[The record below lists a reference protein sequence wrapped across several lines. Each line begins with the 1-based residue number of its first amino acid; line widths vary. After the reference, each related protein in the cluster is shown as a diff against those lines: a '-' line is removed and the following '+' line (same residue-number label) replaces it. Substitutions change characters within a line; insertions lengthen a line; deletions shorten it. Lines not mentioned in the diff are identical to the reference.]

1 MVFLP
6 ENGLD
11 AEPVVSLPRAATR
24 HAGPVNAT
32 LERFN
37 ELPPGEAR
45 QELLACCAST
55 SWAGQLAGRRPYVNV
70 DDLRTVSATIFD
82 DLGWNDVLEGLSAHP
97 RIGERAQGAGTEAA
111 WSKQEQS
118 AAATPEQAERDELIA
133 RNVEYEERFGH
144 VFLIFATGKSAA
156 EILANVRARLTND
169 EDTEREVVRDEL
181 RKIADLR
188 LTKWFDQ

>member
-1 MVFLP
+1 M
-6 ENGLD
+6 
-11 AEPVVSLPRAATR
+11 
-24 HAGPVNAT
+24 NAT

-55 SWAGQLAGRRPYVNV
+55 SWAGQLAARRPYLNV

-82 DLGWNDVLEGLSAHP
+82 DLSWNDVLEGLSAHP
-97 RIGERAQGAGTEAA
+97 RIGERARGAGTEAA

-169 EDTEREVVRDEL
+169 EEIEREVVRDEL